1 MKSKNVKRIVIC
13 AAASLALLALS
24 SVMSL
29 CFGSVSLTAER
40 MLGAL
45 SGTDKNAAVILFD
58 LRLPRLAAAILA
70 GCGLSCAGF
79 LLQTVTD
86 NDLCAPNI
94 VGVNSGAGLFVM
106 LMLCFFPMQW
116 RLQPF
121 AAFLG
126 ALLAASVVMAVSHA
140 SSKYESKS
148 AIVLSG
154 VAVSSLLS
162 AGISFLSLKFPDVL
176 SSYLGFTVGG
186 FSGVSFKKLGIP
198 ALMIVMCFLLSLILA
213 PKISL
218 LSLGDES
225 AASLGVRVRR
235 LRAVTVILASAMCAA
250 VVSFAGLLG
259 FVGLIVPHI
268 IRRTVKENL
277 RIKLIFSAVFG
288 AILTSLSDLCGR
300 TLFAPSELPAGLIM
314 SLIGAPFF
322 IYLLLRRRSE
332 SD

>member
-1 MKSKNVKRIVIC
+1 MKSKKIKRNIIC
-13 AAASLALLALS
+13 AVVSLTLLAVSLVLS
-24 SVMSL
+24 LS
-29 CFGSVSLTAER
+29 FGSVSLSVTR
-40 MLGAL
+40 MLGAFN
-45 SGTDKNAAVILFD
+45 GMDKNAAVILFD
-58 LRLPRLAAAILA
+58 LRLPRLVAAILA

-116 RLQPF
+116 RLQPI
-121 AAFLG
+121 AAFAG
-126 ALLAASVVMAVSHA
+126 ALLAAAVVMAVSHA
-140 SSKYESKS
+140 SSRFESKS

-186 FSGVSFKKLGIP
+186 FSGVSLKKLSVP
-198 ALMIVMCFLLSLILA
+198 AVMIALCFMLSLLLA

-225 AASLGVRVRR
+225 ASSLGIRVKR

-268 IRRTVKENL
+268 VRHTVKGSL
-277 RIKLIFSAVFG
+277 RINLLFAAVFG

-322 IYLLLRRRSE
+322 IYLLLRRRCE